1 MFGSLNILESIVTTN
16 ADIIFVTNTRNT
28 KDTFLSKILTFL
40 FLFHSFCLHLLHW
53 NIYEHSLTSHRLLP
67 QSPLWLTFEGK
78 MLAAENLIEELARAN
93 GKTSFPPS
101 FRLHLRN
108 LFNSVKGCT
117 MSYVTRHRLLPKFS
131 SPCLRWYFLVHFY
144 LFFTVG
150 IVTEV
155 LSSHVMRLNENKYA
169 DHFYRGLID
178 LGVVIFVYYFSTR

>member
-1 MFGSLNILESIVTTN
+1 MSLSLYSFVCDLFQFAI
-16 ADIIFVTNTRNT
+16 DIGN
-28 KDTFLSKILTFL
+28 
-40 FLFHSFCLHLLHW
+40 
-53 NIYEHSLTSHRLLP
+53 RLLP

-144 LFFTVG
+144 LFFTLG
-150 IVTEV
+150 ILNEV
-155 LSSHVMRLNENKYA
+155 LQSHVMRLNENKYA

-178 LGVVIFVYYFSTR
+178 LGIVIFVYYFATRYA